1 MARSSFVD
9 ILRNHHFSDNVKNDK
24 NDKVSNES
32 FSNSVSN
39 DDSQIIDEHVV
50 KVKDQS
56 SFKQYIKNKPIKW
69 GFKFWYH
76 FASETVDLYLGKKTA
91 EKNLGPVVVLK
102 MTESLTNSHCMFF
115 FNNFFNSLS
124 PVVKLYERC
133 FYGIGNP
140 RKDRK
145 GMS

>member
-39 DDSQIIDEHVV
+39 DDSQIIEEHVV

-56 SFKQYIKNKPIKW
+56 SFKQYIKNKPVKW

-124 PVVKLYERC
+124 LVVKLYERC